1 MAATTGFDTL
11 DMSLYFGTAD
21 QKQDFCGSLL
31 RLLKARGCVKIQNH
45 GIPNEKIHQLFF
57 FFFSPIG
64 SHDSS

>member
-21 QKQDFCGSLL
+21 QKQDFCESLV

-45 GIPNEKIHQLFF
+45 DIPDEKIHQLF
-57 FFFSPIG
+57 
-64 SHDSS
+64 DMVR